1 VAERLDRGNG
11 TIASTDGRAASAAV
25 AAELTQLTLY
35 ADAQERKVIELQK
48 TVGQLQTA
56 LDSRVVI
63 ERAVGMLGERFD
75 LAIQDAY
82 ELLRSAARSSQR
94 ELRALAEEITQSR
107 ASTPAEIV
115 AARRRRDRSS

>member
-1 VAERLDRGNG
+1 VQRLDGVDG
-11 TIASTDGRAASAAV
+11 AIAATDGHAV
-25 AAELTQLTLY
+25 PAEIAAELTRLTLY
-35 ADAQERKVIELQK
+35 ADAQERKVAELQT

-75 LAIQDAY
+75 LASQDAF
-82 ELLRSAARSSQR
+82 ELLRSAARNSRR
-94 ELRALAEEITQSR
+94 ELRALAQELTESR

-115 AARRRRDRSS
+115 DARRRRDRS

>member
-1 VAERLDRGNG
+1 VVQRLDGVDG
-11 TIASTDGRAASAAV
+11 AIAATDGHAV
-25 AAELTQLTLY
+25 PTEIAAELTRLTLY
-35 ADAQERKVIELQK
+35 ADAQERKVAELQT

-75 LAIQDAY
+75 LASQDAF
-82 ELLRSAARSSQR
+82 ELLRSAARNSRR
-94 ELRALAEEITQSR
+94 ELRALAQELTESR

-115 AARRRRDRSS
+115 DARRRRDRS